1 MPYVELHCHSAF
13 SFLDGASLPDEL
25 VAAALERGHTALAL
39 TDHDSVSGSMEFAQ
53 AARDLGGLRPIHG
66 AEVTVTDATS
76 DSDPRHLTLLVRDA
90 RGWANLCRLLT
101 RAHAHTRVYHSER
114 PVPRREGPRRVRGS
128 ATRTSRV
135 VGEPRIALEDVEAH
149 AEGLVCLSGCAR
161 QGVRDEP
168 TMRRLLRA
176 FGRDAFRVELQRPFH
191 RHDRVL
197 NRGLAALADRLGVPC
212 VATGNVHAHTLARAR
227 LQDAFVA
234 IREHTTLDASEP
246 LRRGNH
252 SHVLA
257 TPEAMAARFAD
268 HPQAVAETERLADT
282 LHFDLTSDLGYRYPG
297 AEDGGADRKLA
308 EVCHGC
314 FEARYPMGSALRA
327 QAAARLEEELSLIA
341 ALGLSGFF
349 LLHREML
356 ELAREVAVEVR
367 GRSTARALLPPG
379 RGRGSSVSSIV
390 CYLTGLS
397 HVDPIANKLLLGRFL
412 NEEIST
418 LPDIDLDFP
427 RDVREVL
434 IPRVHDRFGRDRAAL
449 VAAFPTF
456 RARGAIRELGKAL
469 GLPPGEIERVA
480 RGSEGWHGEDV
491 DRDIATA
498 LGADRVNPSHPP
510 SPHPTRWQWL
520 GALSEQAHGLPRH
533 LSQHSGGMI
542 VATRPLVDCCPVVP
556 AAMEGR
562 QMVMWDKDSCSD
574 AGFLKIDL
582 LGLGMLSSVER
593 CVEMVAARRGER
605 IDLSRIPYDD
615 PATFKAIQEAET
627 TGVFQIESRAQMG
640 SLRRTRPENLDDL
653 TIQVA
658 IVRPGPIQG
667 GAVNP
672 YIERRQRLRV
682 EPDYEISYEHP
693 SLEPVLCD
701 TLGTIIFQDQVI
713 EVSMA
718 FSGFSPGEAEGL
730 RRAMSRKRSAEA
742 IEAHH
747 RSFVEGAMD
756 KWPDVDEALAE
767 RVWSMVVGFSGFGF
781 PKAHGAAFGLLAYQS
796 TWLRVHY
803 GPEFLCS
810 LLDEQPMGF
819 YPPDALVHEAQ
830 RRGIEVLAPDVNAS
844 AVGCTVVDVPA
855 EVLPFRPRPAREPA
869 IVTAPPASPTPLPV
883 RTAAVP
889 ARAAVRLGL
898 GYVLGVRGDEVAA
911 LVAARE
917 ADGPFRSLDDLAA
930 RAGAGRPALAQLAW
944 SGACDGLAGGR
955 RPALWR
961 LGAAAPAHA
970 AGAGGTQLS
979 LGLELPAAP
988 TLAALDDWD
997 AMIADYATTGLTV
1010 DRHPLRLLREGL
1022 TARGI
1027 ASSAD
1032 LADLPHGAQ
1041 VRVGG
1046 IVVARQRPG
1055 TAKGVVFLL
1064 LEDETGTV
1072 NVIVPPPVYARD
1084 RLTVRTE
1091 PLVVVEGVLERFAS
1105 AGGAINLLVRRLA
1118 PLDAPDL
1125 LSRRPRAEVKD
1136 FSMLDA
1142 RELARIALEQPRVAV
1157 AAAGGATAAH
1167 VRPAAS
1173 AVPVAATAAAAAPG
1187 PGPTAP
1193 GPTVPGPTVPGRT
1206 GPAPTAPGRAPE
1218 PAEPLPAGGTGAE
1231 DFRAVA
1237 PPIMSFAQGRRR

>member
-1 MPYVELHCHSAF
+1 
-13 SFLDGASLPDEL
+13 
-25 VAAALERGHTALAL
+25 
-39 TDHDSVSGSMEFAQ
+39 
-53 AARDLGGLRPIHG
+53 
-66 AEVTVTDATS
+66 
-76 DSDPRHLTLLVRDA
+76 
-90 RGWANLCRLLT
+90 
-101 RAHAHTRVYHSER
+101 
-114 PVPRREGPRRVRGS
+114 
-128 ATRTSRV
+128 
-135 VGEPRIALEDVEAH
+135 
-149 AEGLVCLSGCAR
+149 
-161 QGVRDEP
+161 
-168 TMRRLLRA
+168 
-176 FGRDAFRVELQRPFH
+176 
-191 RHDRVL
+191 
-197 NRGLAALADRLGVPC
+197 
-212 VATGNVHAHTLARAR
+212 
-227 LQDAFVA
+227 
-234 IREHTTLDASEP
+234 
-246 LRRGNH
+246 
-252 SHVLA
+252 
-257 TPEAMAARFAD
+257 
-268 HPQAVAETERLADT
+268 
-282 LHFDLTSDLGYRYPG
+282 
-297 AEDGGADRKLA
+297 
-308 EVCHGC
+308 
-314 FEARYPMGSALRA
+314 
-327 QAAARLEEELSLIA
+327 
-341 ALGLSGFF
+341 
-349 LLHREML
+349 
-356 ELAREVAVEVR
+356 
-367 GRSTARALLPPG
+367 
-379 RGRGSSVSSIV
+379 
-390 CYLTGLS
+390 
-397 HVDPIANKLLLGRFL
+397 
-412 NEEIST
+412 
-418 LPDIDLDFP
+418 
-427 RDVREVL
+427 
-434 IPRVHDRFGRDRAAL
+434 
-449 VAAFPTF
+449 
-456 RARGAIRELGKAL
+456 
-469 GLPPGEIERVA
+469 
-480 RGSEGWHGEDV
+480 
-491 DRDIATA
+491 
-498 LGADRVNPSHPP
+498 
-510 SPHPTRWQWL
+510 
-520 GALSEQAHGLPRH
+520 
-533 LSQHSGGMI
+533 
-542 VATRPLVDCCPVVP
+542 
-556 AAMEGR
+556 
-562 QMVMWDKDSCSD
+562 
-574 AGFLKIDL
+574 
-582 LGLGMLSSVER
+582 
-593 CVEMVAARRGER
+593 
-605 IDLSRIPYDD
+605 
-615 PATFKAIQEAET
+615 
-627 TGVFQIESRAQMG
+627 
-640 SLRRTRPENLDDL
+640 
-653 TIQVA
+653 
-658 IVRPGPIQG
+658 
-667 GAVNP
+667 
-672 YIERRQRLRV
+672 
-682 EPDYEISYEHP
+682 
-693 SLEPVLCD
+693 
-701 TLGTIIFQDQVI
+701 
-713 EVSMA
+713 
-718 FSGFSPGEAEGL
+718 
-730 RRAMSRKRSAEA
+730 MSRKRSAEA
-742 IEAHH
+742 IESHH

-830 RRGIEVLAPDVNAS
+830 RRGIEILAPDVNAS
-844 AVGCTVVDVPA
+844 AVGCTVVDIPA
-855 EVLPFRPRPAREPA
+855 AVLPFRPRPARESVL
-869 IVTAPPASPTPLPV
+869 VTAPPASPTPLPV
-883 RTAAVP
+883 RTAAAP

-988 TLAALDDWD
+988 ALAALDDWD

-1032 LADLPHGAQ
+1032 LADLPHGAP

-1157 AAAGGATAAH
+1157 AGAGGATAAH
-1167 VRPAAS
+1167 VRPAPS
-1173 AVPVAATAAAAAPG
+1173 AAPGAAMPGAAAATAA
-1187 PGPTAP
+1187 TAP
-1193 GPTVPGPTVPGRT
+1193 GPT
-1206 GPAPTAPGRAPE
+1206 AQGRAE